1 MILETKLAIITA
13 TLLSL
18 PLQVFAEHE
27 ELPTI
32 VVEGVSKRPG
42 ELGVV
47 PDSSGLKD
55 AASLLKHVPGA
66 NVNRSGPL
74 TGIAQY
80 RGMFGNRINISLD
93 GANMKEV
100 GPNSMDPPLSHI
112 PAALTESLQ
121 VYRGIAPVSSGIDT
135 IGGAMRLET
144 KKGRF
149 ADGDGIET
157 SGIISS
163 GYSSVDD
170 GYYAVGFGSLA
181 NQNHKIYIGGTKEEG
196 EDYKFKD
203 DKKVRPTSYDREVFM
218 VGYGYQRDGHEFGL
232 HYTDNNTRNAGTP
245 ALPMDIIYVRGGL
258 YDASYQ
264 WDMGDGYQLKGKF
277 YYQNMRHKM
286 NNNTLRAPRILNGA
300 PLLIQNRTEVEGGGL
315 DLAFTMPLFDGEL
328 TLGINGDQSN
338 HDAFISGSVFMP
350 GMGRRV
356 PIGIDNFNDVS
367 RDRYSGFAEWKGELM
382 DDLSAEFGIRYTY
395 TYADSGNVRTTRR
408 MLPSGVNERLLATR
422 FNDANHEKHFHDVD
436 LVSIFR
442 YTATDNLDLE
452 IGFARK
458 NRAPSYQELYLWSPS
473 EATAGLADGRNYVG
487 NLDLKNENA
496 YQFEL
501 GAEFHTDSIYV
512 APRVFYHYV
521 NDYIQGTP
529 VTGLGKGT
537 LQFNNI
543 NAQLWGLDIEGGYR
557 FDEHWRIDAGLNYVQ
572 GKQVGGADDDL
583 YRIAPLNGRVQLVFE
598 HSGWMAA
605 IEGEFYD
612 RQKNV
617 ARFNNEQETPGYALL
632 HLRAKYEPF
641 TGVVIGA
648 GIENVTDQ
656 QHFDHL
662 GGSYRVRNNPDI
674 AQGSRIPMN
683 GRNFYATL
691 AYKW

>member
-1 MILETKLAIITA
+1 MA
-13 TLLSL
+13 L
-18 PLQVFAEHE
+18 PLQLLAEHE
-27 ELPTI
+27 VLPTLVI
-32 VVEGVSKRPG
+32 EGVSKRPG
-42 ELGVV
+42 QLGVA

-66 NVNRSGPL
+66 NVNRNGAL

-80 RGMFGNRINISLD
+80 RGMFGNRINITLD

-112 PAALTESLQ
+112 PAALTKSLQ

-135 IGGAMRLET
+135 IGGAMSLET

-149 ADGDGIET
+149 AEGDGIET
-157 SGIISS
+157 SGLISS

-181 NQNHKIYIGGTKEEG
+181 NENHKIYAGGTKEEG

-203 DKKVRPTSYDREVFM
+203 DKKVTPTSYDREVFTA
-218 VGYGYQRDGHEFGL
+218 GYGYQRDGHEFGL

-245 ALPMDIIYVRGGL
+245 ALPMDIRYVRGGL

-277 YYQNMRHKM
+277 FYQNMRHLM
-286 NNNTLRAPRILNGA
+286 NNHTLRAPRIMNGA

-315 DLAFTMPLFDGEL
+315 DLAFTMPLLDGEL

-350 GMGRRV
+350 GMMRRV
-356 PIGIDNFNDVS
+356 PIGIDNFNDIS

-382 DDLSAEFGIRYTY
+382 DDLSAELGIRYTY
-395 TYADSGNVRTTRR
+395 TYANAGNVSTTRM
-408 MLPSGVNERLLATR
+408 MLPSGFNERLLAAR

-458 NRAPSYQELYLWSPS
+458 NRAPSYQELYLWSPG
-473 EATAGLADGRNYVG
+473 EATGGLADGRNYVG

-501 GAEFHTDSIYV
+501 GAEFHMDKIYI
-512 APRVFYHYV
+512 APRAFYHYV

-529 VTGLGKGT
+529 VTGLGNGT

-543 NAQLWGLDIEGGYR
+543 NAQLWGLDVEGSYQ

-572 GKQVGGADDDL
+572 GKQVGGAGDNL
-583 YRIAPLNGRVQLVFE
+583 YRIAPLNGRAQLVFE

-605 IEGEFYD
+605 IEGELYD
-612 RQKNV
+612 RQDDV
-617 ARFNNEQETPGYALL
+617 ARFNDELETPGYALL
-632 HLRAKYEPF
+632 HLRAKYQPLSGL
-641 TGVVIGA
+641 TIGA
-648 GIENVTDQ
+648 GVENVTDQ

-662 GGSYRVRNNPDI
+662 GGLYRVRNNPDI

-691 AYKW
+691 AYEW